1 MMSRKAIIILPLV
14 LILLLVGVG
23 IAYVNGFFPGSGS
36 GIGYVKNAQEN
47 PIVKNNQS
55 TNTNVPNNEQII
67 EEEKTGPAVY
77 RIEEVASGLEVPWS
91 IVFTGSD
98 RILFTERAG
107 RVRAIENGKLVEKS
121 LVEFPEV
128 SQRSED
134 GLMGMTLDPDYQN
147 NKLVYLSLAYNKA
160 GKAILKVVK
169 MKDSGTVLTEEAVI
183 LDNIPVAQYHAGS
196 RLKFDK
202 QGKLLITMG
211 DGLQKEEAQNLE
223 SNLGKLLRINSD
235 GSIPADNPFE
245 GSPVWAYGLRNPQGF
260 DWHPESG
267 DLYLVD
273 HGPSG
278 MDGPGGGD
286 EINLIEKG
294 ANYGWP
300 VISHEKSAEG
310 MKSPLKSY
318 TPAIAP
324 ASATFVSS
332 AKYPALENSLLVG
345 MLRGEGILRL
355 KFDPNDPSKII
366 EEERLEIGDLGRIR
380 EIVQAPNF
388 GGILAGITEGQSG
401 SGGEIYFSTSNRDGR
416 GSVRSGDDKI
426 YRLIEE

>member
-1 MMSRKAIIILPLV
+1 MMSRKALIILPLV
-14 LILLLVGVG
+14 LILLLVGIG
-23 IAYVNGFFPGSGS
+23 MAYVNGFFPGSGS
-36 GIGYVKNAQEN
+36 GIGYIRNAQEN
-47 PIVKNNQS
+47 PLVITNPSGNGDINLNKNGENIS
-55 TNTNVPNNEQII
+55 EG
-67 EEEKTGPAVY
+67 EEAGPAVY

-91 IVFTGSD
+91 IVFASPD

-107 RVRAIENGKLVEKS
+107 RVRVIENGKLLEKS

-147 NKLVYLSLAYNKA
+147 NKFVYLSLAYSKA
-160 GKAILKVVK
+160 GKAVLKVVK
-169 MKDSGTVLTEEAVI
+169 MKDLGTSLAEEIVI

-196 RLKFDK
+196 RLKFDVE
-202 QGKLLITMG
+202 GKLLITMG
-211 DGLQKEEAQNLE
+211 DGLQKDEAQNLD

-300 VISHEKSAEG
+300 VVSHERSAEG

-332 AKYPALENSLLVG
+332 EKYPALENSLLVG
-345 MLRGEGILRL
+345 MLRGEGILRV
-355 KFDPNDPSKII
+355 KFDANDSSRIV
-366 EEERLEIGDLGRIR
+366 EEERLEVGDLGRIR
-380 EIVQAPNF
+380 EIVQSPDF
-388 GGILAGITEGQSG
+388 GR
-401 SGGEIYFSTSNRDGR
+401 GGEIYFSTSNRDGR
-416 GSVRSGDDKI
+416 GSVRGGDDKI

>member
-1 MMSRKAIIILPLV
+1 MMGRKAIILVPVLLV
-14 LILLLVGVG
+14 LIVVGGG
-23 IAYVNGFFPGSGS
+23 IAWLNGYFPGSGS
-36 GIGYVKNAQEN
+36 GIGLVKVNDN
-47 PIVKNNQS
+47 VK
-55 TNTNVPNNEQII
+55 EI
-67 EEEKTGPAVY
+67 EDLGPVSY
-77 RIEEVASGLEVPWS
+77 RIEEVATGLEVPWS
-91 IVFTGSD
+91 IVFTDAD
-98 RILFTERAG
+98 RILFTERSG
-107 RVRAIENGKLVEKS
+107 RVRAIENGKLLEKS
-121 LVEFPEV
+121 LIEFPEV

-147 NKLVYLSLAYNKA
+147 NKNLYVSLAYNKS
-160 GKAILKVVK
+160 GKAVLKVVK
-169 MKDSGTVLTEEAVI
+169 MKDLGDGLEEDQVI

-196 RLKFDK
+196 RLKFDQ
-202 QGKLLITMG
+202 QGKLLISMG

-235 GSIPADNPFE
+235 GSIPSDNPFPN
-245 GSPVWAYGLRNPQGF
+245 SPVWAYGLRNPQGF

-267 DLYLVD
+267 NLYLVD

-294 ANYGWP
+294 ENYGWP

-332 AKYPALENSLLVG
+332 QKYPALKNSLLVG

-355 KFDPNDPSKII
+355 KFDPNDPGKII
-366 EEERLEIGDLGRIR
+366 EEEKIELGDLGRIR
-380 EIVQAPNF
+380 EIVQAPDF
-388 GGILAGITEGQSG
+388 GGILAGVTEGQSG

-416 GSVRSGDDKI
+416 GAARKGNDKI
-426 YRLIEE
+426 FKLIEEHN

>member
-1 MMSRKAIIILPLV
+1 MMGRKAIILVPVLLV
-14 LILLLVGVG
+14 LIVVGGG
-23 IAYVNGFFPGSGS
+23 IAWLNGYFPGSGS
-36 GIGYVKNAQEN
+36 GIGLVKVNDN
-47 PIVKNNQS
+47 VK
-55 TNTNVPNNEQII
+55 EI
-67 EEEKTGPAVY
+67 EDLGPVSY
-77 RIEEVASGLEVPWS
+77 RIEEVATGLEVPWS
-91 IVFTGSD
+91 IVFTDAD
-98 RILFTERAG
+98 RILFTERSG
-107 RVRAIENGKLVEKS
+107 RVRAIENGELLEKS
-121 LVEFPEV
+121 LIEFPEV

-147 NKLVYLSLAYNKA
+147 NKNLYVSLAYNKS
-160 GKAILKVVK
+160 GKAVLKVVK
-169 MKDSGTVLTEEAVI
+169 MKDLGDGLEEDQVI

-196 RLKFDK
+196 RLKFDQ
-202 QGKLLITMG
+202 QGKLLISMG

-235 GSIPADNPFE
+235 GSIPSDNPFPN
-245 GSPVWAYGLRNPQGF
+245 SPVWAYGLRNPQGF

-267 DLYLVD
+267 NLYLVD

-294 ANYGWP
+294 ENYGWP

-332 AKYPALENSLLVG
+332 QKYPALKNSLLVG

-355 KFDPNDPSKII
+355 KFDPNDPGKII
-366 EEERLEIGDLGRIR
+366 EEEKIELGDLGRIR
-380 EIVQAPNF
+380 EIVQAPDF
-388 GGILAGITEGQSG
+388 GGILAGVTEGQSG

-416 GSVRSGDDKI
+416 GAARKGDDKI
-426 YRLIEE
+426 FKLIEEHN